1 MRTEIQEKTAMFHAV
16 NDITLRGEI
25 VVFGSTFMANFPFY
39 ELSQKYMMTNA
50 VYNRSIEGLTL
61 AEAEEILQECVLEIK
76 PGKVFLALGEKD
88 IGSPS
93 AMAVY
98 SRILRKLKE
107 KLPEAKLYILPV
119 QKDEFSQN
127 DGGRVAFNEKLKELS
142 IRYGVTW
149 LDVPDQPLSLNVL
162 YEKIFKK
169 LNCFFRGNHIS
180 FANAFSYAD

>member
-76 PGKVFLALGEKD
+76 PGKVFLALG
-88 IGSPS
+88 
-93 AMAVY
+93 
-98 SRILRKLKE
+98 
-107 KLPEAKLYILPV
+107 
-119 QKDEFSQN
+119 
-127 DGGRVAFNEKLKELS
+127 
-142 IRYGVTW
+142 
-149 LDVPDQPLSLNVL
+149 
-162 YEKIFKK
+162 
-169 LNCFFRGNHIS
+169 
-180 FANAFSYAD
+180 